1 MIGMG
6 SISST
11 SELYV
16 RALASKALAKYSP
29 NVAPLQFIGMWP
41 LSANRY
47 ASRTAVNSSREVQKQ
62 TFLASCR
69 AAPAVAVP
77 ESRESQTKALNPAP
91 HVRV

>member
-6 SISST
+6 SISYA

-16 RALASKALAKYSP
+16 GALASKALAKSSP

-47 ASRTAVNSSREVQKQ
+47 SSRTAVNSSREVKNRLFWRRAELHQRWP
-62 TFLASCR
+62 FLR
-69 AAPAVAVP
+69 AG
-77 ESRESQTKALNPAP
+77 NPKP
-91 HVRV
+91 RL